1 MVWREGGR
9 ARGGPLAAPAL
20 RCPPPP
26 PPHHPLSPS
35 PSLAA
40 GAPPF
45 PLRSLG
51 ARRGGLASPRRL
63 LRADEDEGRPLPARA
78 GGRAPRGADVRAREA
93 RAHRAE
99 YYGIVI

>member
-1 MVWREGGR
+1 MGFDGVAGGR
-9 ARGGPLAAPAL
+9 ESGRGTAGGAGAALPA
-20 RCPPPP
+20 
-26 PPHHPLSPS
+26 PHT

-45 PLRSLG
+45 PLRSPG

-78 GGRAPRGADVRAREA
+78 GGRAPRGADARAREARA

-99 YYGIVI
+99 YYGMVI